1 VVASWAGVLVAESAD
16 TVVVDGN
23 HYFPAAA
30 VDHARLV
37 ASATRTV
44 CGWKGVAHYASVV
57 VGSEVLA
64 DAVWWYPEP
73 FPAASVVAGRY
84 AFGPPVVVAGSV
96 PGG

>member
-1 VVASWAGVLVAESAD
+1 MVASWAGVVVAESAD

-23 HYFPAAA
+23 HYFPAVA
-30 VDHARLV
+30 VDHGLLA

-44 CGWKGVAHYASVV
+44 CGWKGVAHYASLVV
-57 VGSEVLA
+57 DGEVLG

-84 AFGPPVVVAGSV
+84 AFGAPVVVEQGS
-96 PGG
+96 GA

>member
-1 VVASWAGVLVAESAD
+1 MVASWAGVVVAESAD

-30 VDHARLV
+30 VDHARVV

-44 CGWKGVAHYASVV
+44 CGWKGVAHYASLVV
-57 VGSEVLA
+57 DGEVLA

-84 AFGPPVVVAGSV
+84 AFGAPVVVESVAG
-96 PGG
+96 G